1 MGKTNRNL
9 LVLVAVLFL
18 LSVLSYRQSV
28 SRADRFQRGQVFLP
42 SLNPDEVASIQ
53 VVKQAETVTLER
65 QGDRFT
71 VAEKEGYPASNS
83 SVNRFLRDVLEIGL
97 EREVGRGEGLAEELA
112 IEPPGE
118 DTVEVALSN
127 AAGQEMVR
135 FRVGKQFEDGPGNY
149 VQRLDDAESPIYLT
163 SRAVYVTSDV
173 GTFLDKEIA
182 DHARSEVRRV
192 EGNDFVLEKPEEA
205 EDLELVDL
213 AAGQSAKR
221 SELNRLQT
229 ALSGLRF
236 DEVFLANDP
245 EVQGLEFEQA
255 LRIELDDGSGYVL
268 SHAGRDD
275 RHFLRIR
282 GFSPVEQVAITRD
295 ESEEELKEKADLLTR
310 ADEIDEFNEL
320 HGSWVYEISEWTAE
334 KLQLRRADLIETESS

>member
-1 MGKTNRNL
+1 VSKTNRNL
-9 LVLVAVLFL
+9 LVLAAVLFL
-18 LSVLSYRQSV
+18 ISVLTYRQSV

-53 VVKQAETVTLER
+53 LVKQEETVTLER

-71 VAEKEGYPASNS
+71 VAEKEGYPASNA

-118 DTVEVALSN
+118 ETVEVALSN
-127 AAGQEMVR
+127 AAGQQMVR
-135 FRVGKQFEDGPGNY
+135 FRVTKQFDDGPGNY
-149 VQRLDDAESPIYLT
+149 VQRRDDEEAPIYLT
-163 SRAVYVTSDV
+163 SRAVYLTSDV
-173 GTFLDKEIA
+173 GSFLDKEIV
-182 DHARSEVRRV
+182 DHPRSEVRRV
-192 EGNDFVLEKPEEA
+192 EGVDFVLAKPEDA

-213 AAGQSAKR
+213 AAGRPEKR

-229 ALSGLRF
+229 VLSGLRF

-245 EVQGLEFEQA
+245 EVQDLEFEQT
-255 LRIELDDGSGYVL
+255 LSVELDDGSGYAL
-268 SHAGRDD
+268 SHAGKDD

-282 GFSPVEQVAITRD
+282 GFSPVEQVAISRD
-295 ESEEELKEKADLLTR
+295 ESEEELKEKAELLTR
-310 ADEIDEFNEL
+310 ADEIDEFNEF

-334 KLQLRRADLIETESS
+334 KLLLRRSNLIDTESS